1 MGPRGKQG
9 AVMVRPRIVVHGG
22 AWDIPEDELD
32 AHERGCRAAAEVG
45 WKVLLDGGSA
55 VDAVEAAVRVMEDDP
70 TFDAGVGAFLNAV
83 GEVEL
88 DAAIMDGA
96 TLAAGAVAALRHV
109 RAPVSV
115 ARAVMERTQH
125 VLLVGEG
132 AALFAEAQG
141 FEQCR
146 TSDLL
151 VGRELERWRA
161 IQQQRGFDVR
171 TVFSGQKSAP
181 RGTVGAVA
189 MDARGNLAAA
199 TSTGGTPNKMPGR
212 VGDSPLIGAGTYAD
226 NNTAA
231 ISATGWG
238 EGFIRLVV
246 AKTICD
252 LIEFGFPPEQAV
264 EEVMRRLETRVGGS
278 GGVIVLDRAG
288 RMVIRYNT
296 PRMARAWV
304 DGQGEI
310 HSAV

>member
-1 MGPRGKQG
+1 MT
-9 AVMVRPRIVVHGG
+9 RPRIVVHGG
-22 AWDIPEDELD
+22 AWNIPDEEVE
-32 AHERGCRAAAEVG
+32 AHERGCRIAVERG
-45 WKVLLDGGSA
+45 WQVLLAGGSA

-70 TFDAGVGAFLNAV
+70 TFDAGVGAFLNAE

-88 DAAIMDGA
+88 DAAIMDGS
-96 TLAAGAVAALRHV
+96 TLAAGAVAALRRV

-141 FEQCR
+141 FERCR

-151 VGRELERWRA
+151 VGRELERWKA

-171 TVFSGQKSAP
+171 TVFSGP
-181 RGTVGAVA
+181 RPVPSGTVGAVA
-189 MDARGNLAAA
+189 LDLRGNLAAA

-226 NNTAA
+226 NATAA

-252 LIEFGFPPEQAV
+252 LIECGREPDEAV
-264 EEVMRRLETRVGGS
+264 DEVMHRLETRVGGS
-278 GGVIVLDRAG
+278 GGVILLDRKG
-288 RMVIRYNT
+288 RMVVRYNT

-304 DGQGEI
+304 DENGQV

>member
-1 MGPRGKQG
+1 MGTVQ
-9 AVMVRPRIVVHGG
+9 PRIVVHGG
-22 AWDIPEDELD
+22 AWDIPEDELR
-32 AHERGCRAAAEVG
+32 AHEEGCRAAAVAG
-45 WKVLLDGGSA
+45 WRVLARGGSA
-55 VDAVEAAVRVMEDDP
+55 VDAVEVAVRTMEDDP

-88 DAAIMDGA
+88 DAAIMSGA
-96 TLAAGAVAALRHV
+96 DLAAGAVAALRRV
-109 RAPVSV
+109 RAAVSV
-115 ARAVMERTQH
+115 ARAVMERTEH

-141 FEQCR
+141 FQRCR

-161 IQQQRGFDVR
+161 IQKQRGFDVR
-171 TVFSGQKSAP
+171 AVFSGKGP
-181 RGTVGAVA
+181 HPKGTVGAVA
-189 MDARGNLAAA
+189 LDRAGNLAAA

-226 NNTAA
+226 NRTAA
-231 ISATGWG
+231 VSATGWG

-252 LIEFGFPPEQAV
+252 LMEFGKSPEQAA
-264 EEVMRRLETRVGGS
+264 EEVMRRLEERVEGA
-278 GGVIVLDRAG
+278 GGVIVLDRSG

-304 DGQGEI
+304 NEEGEVQ
-310 HSAV
+310 SAV